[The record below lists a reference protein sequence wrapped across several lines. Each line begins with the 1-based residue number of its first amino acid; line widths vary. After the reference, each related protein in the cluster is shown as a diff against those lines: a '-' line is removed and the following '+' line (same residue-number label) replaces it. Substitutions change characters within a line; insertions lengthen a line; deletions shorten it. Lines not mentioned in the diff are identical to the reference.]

1 MGSPNES
8 PANESPLTGRCAC
21 SHVRYTLSS
30 PPLIVHACHCT
41 YCQRETGTSFA
52 LNALYEPDRVHT
64 TLSTGEN
71 GEEAET
77 QLLRKGIPTATSG
90 AEGQVMVRCPE
101 CFTVLWSHYSGTT
114 RSLLK
119 IVRVGTIDGLV
130 DGERYVPSGGL
141 RPHAHIFAGS
151 GSKRHRWFDIPEGD
165 VVFDEYGPME
175 EYWPKESL
183 ERYKA
188 FSDRVGFKEQGK

>member
-1 MGSPNES
+1 MGSPD
-8 PANESPLTGRCAC
+8 ESPLTGRCAC
-21 SHVRYTLSS
+21 SHVRYILSS
-30 PPLIVHACHCT
+30 SPLIVHACHCT

-64 TLSTGEN
+64 KLSTGES
-71 GEEAET
+71 GEEAEAR
-77 QLLRKGIPTATSG
+77 LLRKGIPTATSG
-90 AEGQVMVRCPE
+90 PEGQVIVRCPE

-130 DGERYVPSGGL
+130 DGER
-141 RPHAHIFAGS
+141 
-151 GSKRHRWFDIPEGD
+151 WFDIPEGD
-165 VVFDEYGPME
+165 VVFEEYGPME

-183 ERYKA
+183 ERYRA
-188 FSDRVGFKEQGK
+188 FSDRVQAKEPGK